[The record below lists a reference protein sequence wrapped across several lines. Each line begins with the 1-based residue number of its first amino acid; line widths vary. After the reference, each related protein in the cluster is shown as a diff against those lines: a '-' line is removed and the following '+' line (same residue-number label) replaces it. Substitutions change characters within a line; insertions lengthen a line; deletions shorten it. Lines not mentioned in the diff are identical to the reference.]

1 MSIVLPI
8 SCCRYN
14 PRERAVNGGPPSP
27 NTNALSLR
35 PTPDRRCDRQETDHA
50 RTTNCHPLVQQRVKR
65 VHPPSFHY
73 TRTYRIFLCG
83 EMSFSVARSA
93 RSILRV
99 CRQSA
104 NDLPPSDHSLSV
116 HSTSSP
122 TLHLYRLHRHSSSVP
137 AILVARYLARSRSSR
152 PATAQVPLLIV
163 SSHSLT
169 TTAQIG
175 DRLSPSTRSHSPS
188 TW

>member
-1 MSIVLPI
+1 
-8 SCCRYN
+8 
-14 PRERAVNGGPPSP
+14 
-27 NTNALSLR
+27 
-35 PTPDRRCDRQETDHA
+35 
-50 RTTNCHPLVQQRVKR
+50 
-65 VHPPSFHY
+65 
-73 TRTYRIFLCG
+73 
-83 EMSFSVARSA
+83 MSFSVARSA

-137 AILVARYLARSRSSR
+137 AILVACYLARSRSSR

-163 SSHSLT
+163 SPASLCCFVFASACLLAYVSECNT
-169 TTAQIG
+169 TPSPWWLLCLQWSVRATRTAE
-175 DRLSPSTRSHSPS
+175 RLSELISQSQSMSVHHSMSVNISRPSAAIAERSGRNE
-188 TW
+188 TNDTIN

>member
-1 MSIVLPI
+1 M
-8 SCCRYN
+8 
-14 PRERAVNGGPPSP
+14 G
-27 NTNALSLR
+27 NT
-35 PTPDRRCDRQETDHA
+35 TC
-50 RTTNCHPLVQQRVKR
+50 RTTTHPIGLHQAIDASLMVRQCCIIHIFPPR
-65 VHPPSFHY
+65 VHA
-73 TRTYRIFLCG
+73 RIFLCG

-163 SSHSLT
+163 SPASLCCFVFASACLLAYVSECNT
-169 TTAQIG
+169 TP
-175 DRLSPSTRSHSPS
+175 SPWWLLCLQWSVRTPLARQSGCQS
-188 TW
+188 